1 MRSIIG
7 LNPLIICL
15 TASLGILFILGWLNP
30 QPNKLLFRHFSLLQR
45 SVIIEK
51 LIHNVVMVLFFA
63 IPIIA
68 FIIGAIKYAI

>member
-7 LNPLIICL
+7 LNPLNHL
-15 TASLGILFILGWLNP
+15 SYRSLGILFILGWL
-30 QPNKLLFRHFSLLQR
+30 

-68 FIIGAIKYAI
+68 FVIGAIKYAI